1 MLSSL
6 QLIAQIPKDDQ
17 KFIYNKDE
25 FMTTEFYKH
34 LTLIARMKKHRLLTA
49 SDVMLCVHLFYLD
62 FKITRRKCILWIVY
76 TLLEMSHEKILQGT
90 AQESLKDMAR
100 YFDEYLKDE
109 KDIKTVRLI
118 NVSVTPV
125 YLSIAYSW
133 CIVVNKAQKVAY
145 RKNL

>member
-1 MLSSL
+1 
-6 QLIAQIPKDDQ
+6 
-17 KFIYNKDE
+17 
-25 FMTTEFYKH
+25 
-34 LTLIARMKKHRLLTA
+34 
-49 SDVMLCVHLFYLD
+49 
-62 FKITRRKCILWIVY
+62 
-76 TLLEMSHEKILQGT
+76 MSHEKILQGT